1 MSKTLSFAA
10 ACRIIQ
16 NAVAVKVQ
24 DWDDAL
30 IYPADLD
37 DDAFEIVDFN
47 YIDRAAQFSEKG
59 GKVMREDFD
68 GGFSLTFTDDEGEKY
83 KLIPLTYAKG

>member
-1 MSKTLSFAA
+1 MSKTLSFTAA
-10 ACRIIQ
+10 SKIIQ
-16 NAVAVKVQ
+16 NAVAVKVH

-37 DDAFEIVDFN
+37 DGGFEIVDC
-47 YIDRAAQFSEKG
+47 DHVRCAQFSNLKSEVK
-59 GKVMREDFD
+59 REDFD

>member
-1 MSKTLSFAA
+1 MSKTLHFIDAA
-10 ACRIIQ
+10 RIIQ

-24 DWDDAL
+24 DWDGAL

-37 DDAFEIVDFN
+37 DGGFEIVD
-47 YIDRAAQFSEKG
+47 YERDVVAQFSNLKSEVK
-59 GKVMREDFD
+59 REDFD